1 MTIQFPKR
9 VETDGQAIERAEEI
23 KKHNEAYGCDLQG
36 RPVDSKGGLLKNL
49 SQKEWDVFKS
59 LRQRF

>member
-9 VETDGQAIERAEEI
+9 REDDEHAQERVQKI
-23 KKHNEAYGCDLQG
+23 KDNNEAYGCDPQG
-36 RPVDSKGGLLKNL
+36 RPVDEKGGLLKNL